1 MWAAS
6 CIIGEE
12 LNWTLGCLL
21 GQEELRLTLECHE
34 ECLDRSQ
41 EELRLTA
48 AVPSG

>member
-6 CIIGEE
+6 CIIGEG